1 MLSKLA
7 SPAFALGAV
16 IFGLCAGSYA
26 LMIQQAGDKQQAAVL
41 SLPFMLF
48 STAAASSAVLAG
60 VAVMDQRADRRG

>member
-1 MLSKLA
+1 
-7 SPAFALGAV
+7 V

-60 VAVMDQRADRRG
+60 VAAMDQRANRRA